1 VKPQR
6 THRRAAA
13 VLAAGVLVLGLAACA
28 GGPGQGVV
36 SAASTKDRVTASD
49 EPDGTKRARFRLEL
63 AAAYF
68 GRGQLETAL
77 DELKQSI
84 AADPNQA
91 PAFNLRGLIYASL
104 GDSRLAD
111 ESFRRALQLN
121 PRDTDA
127 MQNFAWHLCQEK
139 RYGEA
144 DAMFAQLLA
153 QPQYSGTSRTL
164 LSQGVCQ
171 ARAGQLPAAERSLS
185 RSFEVDPQNPSTAA
199 NLADVLFRRGDLE
212 RARYYIRRVNA
223 ASEYVSAQTLWLA
236 ARIENKLGNQT
247 GVDEIA
253 ARLRSRFPQSR
264 EATAVEQ
271 GRFDE

>member
-1 VKPQR
+1 MCRGLVR
-6 THRRAAA
+6 WFEFALVAAA
-13 VLAAGVLVLGLAACA
+13 ALWALAGCAGA
-28 GGPGQGVV
+28 GGPGA
-36 SAASTKDRVTASD
+36 SAAETKDRVTASD
-49 EPDGTKRARFRLEL
+49 EPDASKRARFRMEL

-84 AADPNQA
+84 ASDPNQA

-104 GDSRLAD
+104 GDVRLAD

-127 MQNFAWHLCQEK
+127 MQNFAWHLCQQK
-139 RYGEA
+139 RYDEA
-144 DAMFAQLLA
+144 DAMFAQALA
-153 QPQYSGTSRTL
+153 QPQYTGASRTL

-199 NLADVLFRRGDLE
+199 NLADVLYRRGDLE
-212 RARYYIRRVNA
+212 RARYYIRRVNG

-236 ARIENKLGNQT
+236 ARIENKLGNQA
-247 GVDEIA
+247 GVEEIA
-253 ARLRSRFPQSR
+253 ARLRNRFPQSR
-264 EATAVEQ
+264 ESVAVEQ